1 MNSRDSSRD
10 GRQNM
15 EDIKNRCKD
24 IEERVKLLLDRKK
37 EQKEQ
42 RNPNLPVIR
51 QEVNKIRDPRY
62 FQRQPSRE
70 RELSRNKSI

>member
-1 MNSRDSSRD
+1 
-10 GRQNM
+10 M

-51 QEVNKIRDPRY
+51 QEASKIRDPRY
-62 FQRQPSRE
+62 YQRQPSRE